1 MPDEEGLEVLA
12 DAMAEFLFGLWQLEQ
27 EQAKQRTAASA
38 ATSVE
43 EPASTSE
50 ATHSGGKEPHH
61 GQQVR
66 S

>member
-1 MPDEEGLEVLA
+1 MPGEEGLEVLA

-43 EPASTSE
+43 EPASTLE
-50 ATHSGGKEPHH
+50 ANDAGAQELNNEHYVDG
-61 GQQVR
+61 
-66 S
+66 